1 MEQVLAASKS
11 SLISSL
17 DFSGPPPVADY
28 VQSRQQIQ
36 IFPQGGNSYSPSGV
50 KQLRFSIT
58 TNGPFVDMSTL
69 AIQAKLTHSVRDS
82 FNKSYDF
89 RRSCTVYSTTLSYQT
104 DQTPPY
110 STVHPSTTAV
120 A

>member
-17 DFSGPPPVADY
+17 DFAGPGPVADY
-28 VQSRQQIQ
+28 VQSRNQIQ
-36 IFPQGGNSYSPSGV
+36 IFPQGGNTYSPSGV

-69 AIQAKLTHSVRDS
+69 ALQAKLT
-82 FNKSYDF
+82 NKSTSHSLTILGPNLGALGTKLD
-89 RRSCTVYSTTLSYQT
+89 V
-104 DQTPPY
+104 P
-110 STVHPSTTAV
+110 
-120 A
+120 